1 MLLNNNA
8 MNNPYA
14 HNNTMQHSHSQAYQT
29 MLMNGQPTQAA
40 NNTAYSNLAAYSPIV
55 DQPQQTWAPQQ
66 QQTLAQQTWAPQQQ
80 MWTQAQQPSAT
91 SMWNGTNANS
101 QSQAM
106 ALAYANQL
114 IGMAQQI
121 IQDVTAFEF
130 QDFAPALPNASFVD
144 GATDIFASNGVIQ
157 AVDQVLIPFDLNP
170 NAPTD
175 TIADIVEAS
184 GGIFDD
190 NRDDFDILFQA
201 LQATD
206 LLDVFDQA
214 NLNATVLA
222 PTDQAFVNLAQN
234 LVGDDVTI
242 DTEEEALN
250 AIIDGL
256 NEITDG
262 EAIDA
267 IADVLSYH
275 VLAGQLTAEDIIL
288 RGLNFTNLGLPFQ
301 VIPNSI

>member
-1 MLLNNNA
+1 
-8 MNNPYA
+8 
-14 HNNTMQHSHSQAYQT
+14 
-29 MLMNGQPTQAA
+29 
-40 NNTAYSNLAAYSPIV
+40 
-55 DQPQQTWAPQQ
+55 
-66 QQTLAQQTWAPQQQ
+66 
-80 MWTQAQQPSAT
+80 
-91 SMWNGTNANS
+91 
-101 QSQAM
+101 
-106 ALAYANQL
+106 
-114 IGMAQQI
+114 
-121 IQDVTAFEF
+121 
-130 QDFAPALPNASFVD
+130 
-144 GATDIFASNGVIQ
+144 
-157 AVDQVLIPFDLNP
+157 VLIPFDLNP